1 MAHYTLFPVNDEASA
16 EAFVQMTK
24 TLYKGVKN
32 YVQPLDSDISN
43 VFDPKKNAFFKHGE
57 CARWILK
64 DEHGKVVGRVAAFI
78 DNNILDVYEQRTGG
92 MGFFECVE
100 DKEAAFQLFDTCKN
114 WLQERGMEAMDGP
127 INFGARLQW
136 WGLHVQGDER
146 PVYGMFYH
154 HPYYKDFFEK
164 YGFKDFFKQYNHRM
178 VLKKEN
184 LHRIVLLKAKRVY
197 RDKKFSTAFFDKNN
211 VAKFVKDFVTVYN
224 NTWVGEIPGIKEMT
238 EEEVFEVF
246 EGMRPL
252 LEERYMIFAYYDE
265 QPVGFFIM
273 IPNANE
279 ILQVVDGTFSLRAKL
294 RFFWYKYFQK
304 DKTVVGQIFGV
315 DRNFQKRGV
324 EAIMIE
330 KFSQVIFPG
339 KERFKYLEFNWI
351 GDFNPR
357 MQHLVEEHLN
367 AEIYK
372 TYITYRYLFDR
383 TKEFKRAEVLQ

>member
-16 EAFVQMTK
+16 KAFVQMTK

-32 YVQPLDSDISN
+32 YVQPLDSDIAN

-57 CARWILK
+57 CTRWILK

-78 DNNILDVYEQRTGG
+78 DNNILDVYEQLTGG
-92 MGFFECVE
+92 MGFFECIE
-100 DKEAAFQLFDTCKN
+100 DKEAAFQLFDVCKN

-136 WGLHVQGDER
+136 WGLHVQGDKR

-154 HPYYKDFFEK
+154 HPYYKKFFEE
-164 YGFKDFFKQYNHRM
+164 YGFQDFFKQYNHRM

-224 NTWVGEIPGIKEMT
+224 NTWVGEIPGIEEMT

-246 EGMRPL
+246 ESMRPL
-252 LEERYMIFAYYDE
+252 LEERYMIFAYYDG

-279 ILQVVDGTFSLRAKL
+279 ILQAANGTFSIKAKL
-294 RFFWYKYFQK
+294 RFLWYKYFQK

-357 MQHLVEEHLN
+357 MQHLVEQHLN
-367 AEIYK
+367 AKIYK